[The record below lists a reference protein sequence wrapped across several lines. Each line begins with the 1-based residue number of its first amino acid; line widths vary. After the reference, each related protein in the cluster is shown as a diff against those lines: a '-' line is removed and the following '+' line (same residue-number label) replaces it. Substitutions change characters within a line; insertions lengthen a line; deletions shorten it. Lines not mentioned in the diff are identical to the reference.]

1 VLQLE
6 VQKGRMFLLSYRV
19 FGFDVLVQVG
29 IPICAFYFG
38 GELKGDL
45 RHSVSRG
52 AR

>member
-1 VLQLE
+1 
-6 VQKGRMFLLSYRV
+6 MFLLSYRV